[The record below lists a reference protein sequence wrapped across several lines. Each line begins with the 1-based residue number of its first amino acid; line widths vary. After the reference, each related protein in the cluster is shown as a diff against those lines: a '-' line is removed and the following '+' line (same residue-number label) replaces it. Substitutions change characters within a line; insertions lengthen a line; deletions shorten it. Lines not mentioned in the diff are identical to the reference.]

1 MMRHTDRRIMRTCAK
16 ILTVI
21 ALIFMTASVCLTY
34 LNGIPVNADS
44 EVIISA
50 ITSKTDIG
58 PGDLLSVDV
67 VANRFPG
74 ITEFG
79 SIEFNYDNDNAEYVS
94 FEQGKEL
101 SNYVFTETQ
110 TDGVITV
117 SGKDQMMTVNSEG
130 DEDEVAAA
138 SFESDNQVVLF
149 TILIRIRPEG
159 SGDINCWISD
169 AGTFTSPTESVTSK
183 IGSGITLPIRREG
196 LSSDATIS
204 VLRIRGTSITP
215 DFLPNITDYSCSVE
229 RSVTEVQVSVTTTN
243 LWAAVVIDGT
253 QNLSFGENVV
263 TIDVT
268 AQDGVSHMRYTIH
281 VTEGRVTFLI
291 MLRSLIRTELH
302 IHSLMHLMR
311 LLFRTDST

>member
-1 MMRHTDRRIMRTCAK
+1 MMRHTDRRIMRTGAK

-138 SFESDNQVVLF
+138 SFESDNRVVF
-149 TILIRIRPEG
+149 
-159 SGDINCWISD
+159 
-169 AGTFTSPTESVTSK
+169 
-183 IGSGITLPIRREG
+183 
-196 LSSDATIS
+196 
-204 VLRIRGTSITP
+204 
-215 DFLPNITDYSCSVE
+215 
-229 RSVTEVQVSVTTTN
+229 
-243 LWAAVVIDGT
+243 
-253 QNLSFGENVV
+253 
-263 TIDVT
+263 
-268 AQDGVSHMRYTIH
+268 
-281 VTEGRVTFLI
+281 
-291 MLRSLIRTELH
+291 
-302 IHSLMHLMR
+302 
-311 LLFRTDST
+311 